1 MGAKEDVQQK
11 VLTMLTEGMG
21 LQVSVV
27 KGGMLRVEFNDS
39 STAVFIE
46 VDSWG
51 KDNQLVAVS
60 ATSPLLREVPGT
72 PELFKWIATDGSY
85 KFFGHV
91 TATADES
98 GTYFLRFRTTF
109 RGEYLDE
116 EELETLIYATHIVAD
131 EWDDELQKQFGGQRW
146 SDPS

>member
-1 MGAKEDVQQK
+1 MGVKEDVQQK

-21 LQVSVV
+21 LHVNVA
-27 KGGMLRVEFNDS
+27 KGGMLRIQFNDS

-46 VDSWG
+46 VDTWG

-60 ATSPLLREVPGT
+60 ATSPLLFKVPGT
-72 PELFKWIATDGSY
+72 PELFKWVATEGAVKY
-85 KFFGHV
+85 FGHV
-91 TATADES
+91 TAEEEDG
-98 GTYFLRFRTTF
+98 GTYFLKFRTTF

-116 EELETLIYATHIVAD
+116 EELETLVYATHVVAD

>member
-21 LQVSVV
+21 LQVNVG
-27 KGGMLRVEFNDS
+27 KGGLLRIQFNES
-39 STAVFIE
+39 STAVYIE

-60 ATSPLLREVPGT
+60 ATSPLLRGVPGT
-72 PELFKWIATDGSY
+72 PELFKWIATAGSLKY
-85 KFFGHV
+85 FGHV
-91 TATADES
+91 SAEEEES
-98 GTYFLRFRTTF
+98 GTYFLKFRTTF

-116 EELETLIYATHIVAD
+116 AELETLIYATHVVAD

>member
-11 VLTMLTEGMG
+11 VLTMLTEGLG
-21 LQVSVV
+21 LHVNVG
-27 KGGMLRVEFNDS
+27 KGGMLRIQFNDS

-46 VDSWG
+46 VDTWDN
-51 KDNQLVAVS
+51 KDELVAVS
-60 ATSPLLREVPGT
+60 ATAPLLRGVPGT
-72 PELFKWIATDGSY
+72 PEMFKWVATEGAFKY
-85 KFFGHV
+85 FGHV
-91 TATADES
+91 AASEDDS

-116 EELETLIYATHIVAD
+116 EELKTLVYATHNVAD
-131 EWDDELQKQFGGQRW
+131 DWDDELQKQFGGQRW